1 MVTCAIAIPAV
12 LFESSEYARTITR
25 CTSCTLEGAE
35 YAAPASSA
43 ATVPTGQAS
52 QVRSPVALA
61 VKRTEPPAATLAVFG
76 VMSMATLAGMTS
88 NAASPVLSA
97 LLATMRT
104 VAE

>member
-1 MVTCAIAIPAV
+1 MTCAIAIPAV

-25 CTSCTLEGAE
+25 CTSWTLEGAE

-61 VKRTEPPAATLAVFG
+61 AKRTEPPAATLAVFG

-104 VAE
+104 VAD